1 MRWVPPTLLNFSPI
15 FERNSMSAS
24 ELISTVKKPSTN
36 TKTTLLFAGF
46 LLSVGM
52 VGCVT
57 KKPPVIKPPYLDFS
71 TADCKPAYPRAAL
84 RHEQTGAVVY
94 TMLVEADGAI
104 SNIEILKS
112 SGFPLL
118 DNAVPDR
125 IRTGICKAAPG
136 TIDGQPHR
144 ATTKV
149 QYIWKLD

>member
-1 MRWVPPTLLNFSPI
+1 
-15 FERNSMSAS
+15 MSAS
-24 ELISTVKKPSTN
+24 ERISAVKTPFTD
-36 TKTTLLFAGF
+36 TKTMLLFTGF
-46 LLSVGM
+46 LFSISM
-52 VGCVT
+52 AGCVT

-71 TADCKPAYPRAAL
+71 TPDCKPAYPRAAL
-84 RHEQTGAVVY
+84 RYEQTGAVIY
-94 TMLVEADGAI
+94 SMLVGTDGSI

-125 IRTGICKAAPG
+125 IRTGICKAVPG
-136 TIDGQPHR
+136 TIDGQPHQ